1 MDERGIT
8 PAGPLSEGDKRR
20 MVLKLVGQLRCVECQ
35 RRYDPHDFTLVHSL
49 QDMWVL
55 STRCRHCNQPCHV
68 VIFMR
73 LDADTGPE
81 MELVTDLTPEELEE
95 ADRWQP
101 ITFDDVLDI
110 HLLLEES
117 GGDLEILLAG

>member
-1 MDERGIT
+1 
-8 PAGPLSEGDKRR
+8 
-20 MVLKLVGQLRCVECQ
+20 
-35 RRYDPHDFTLVHSL
+35 
-49 QDMWVL
+49 
-55 STRCRHCNQPCHV
+55 
-68 VIFMR
+68 MR

-81 MELVTDLTPEELEE
+81 AELITDLTPEELED

-117 GGDLEILLAG
+117 GGDLERLLAD